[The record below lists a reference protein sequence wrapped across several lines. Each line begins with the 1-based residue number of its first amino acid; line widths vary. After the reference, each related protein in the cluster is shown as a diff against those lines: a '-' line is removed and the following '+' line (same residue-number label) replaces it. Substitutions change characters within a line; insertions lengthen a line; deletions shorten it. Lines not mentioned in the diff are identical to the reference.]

1 MYKKERRTLYSI
13 TQYIYSTSSFCS
25 ITKQKKM
32 HIAYKKRVRERERK
46 KGGLHVQ
53 IRKQK
58 LKQKDK
64 SHKKTKHVQIKMKIT

>member
-1 MYKKERRTLYSI
+1 LFNNKTKENAYCL
-13 TQYIYSTSSFCS
+13 
-25 ITKQKKM
+25 QKESEK
-32 HIAYKKRVRERERK
+32 K